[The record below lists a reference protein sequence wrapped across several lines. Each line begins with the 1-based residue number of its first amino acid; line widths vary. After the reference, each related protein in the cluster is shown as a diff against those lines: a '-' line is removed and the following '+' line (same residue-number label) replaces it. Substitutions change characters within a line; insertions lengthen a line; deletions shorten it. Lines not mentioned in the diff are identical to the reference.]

1 MSSFSGSITH
11 GIDRARASEGNEPGF
26 LQKVKRR
33 SQPLWKEV
41 LVAATGIQN
50 VMAHAGVAQASNDG
64 KGMQVYEGRRI
75 PLIYWDPSGED
86 YRRLRLSSRPIPIPG
101 NTDSWTVLQ
110 VLP

>member
-1 MSSFSGSITH
+1 MSSFSGWTIH

-33 SQPLWKEV
+33 PQPLWKEV

-50 VMAHAGVAQASNDG
+50 VMAHANVAQASNDG
-64 KGMQVYEGRRI
+64 KGMQVYKGRRI
-75 PLIYWDPSGED
+75 PLIYWDPSGEN